1 MDHTGGNAELA
12 DLRAELASLAGVLNA
27 YQLRV
32 VLAFARSLFL
42 E

>member
-1 MDHTGGNAELA
+1 MDRTGGTAELA
-12 DLRAELASLAGVLNA
+12 ELRAELASLAGVLNA

-32 VLAFARSLFL
+32 VLSFARALFL